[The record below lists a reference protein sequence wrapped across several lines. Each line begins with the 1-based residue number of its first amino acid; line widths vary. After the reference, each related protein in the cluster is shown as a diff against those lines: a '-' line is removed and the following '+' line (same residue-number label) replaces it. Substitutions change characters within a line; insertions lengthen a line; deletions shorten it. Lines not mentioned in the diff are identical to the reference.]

1 MYPVCVWYPKCAHCP
16 ECACYPARMYAF
28 NYRLS
33 NRLNESYW
41 RGSCVNRC
49 NRLACA
55 HVLQFVVFFLNLM
68 NQFFFVALHRFLY
81 RGPSPR
87 FVGRPL
93 IEIFFIF
100 FSIMFR
106 FPLVH
111 AVSAVLL
118 LVYRVYRCSIV
129 VLSSVYRFLLSSVL
143 SVVLFV
149 RLVLIETLLSLDHL
163 WARSVD

>member
-1 MYPVCVWYPKCAHCP
+1 
-16 ECACYPARMYAF
+16 
-28 NYRLS
+28 LS

-41 RGSCVNRC
+41 RGSRVNRC

-68 NQFFFVALHRFLY
+68 NQFFFVALHRFLH

-106 FPLVH
+106 FPPFALFDNISPFYWLKSVKLF
-111 AVSAVLL
+111 ASQFVFVLPFPL
-118 LVYRVYRCSIV
+118 PTSGKIM
-129 VLSSVYRFLLSSVL
+129 
-143 SVVLFV
+143 
-149 RLVLIETLLSLDHL
+149 
-163 WARSVD
+163 